1 MTPFHWILGSRSL
14 GLLFVFLISL
24 AGNELSVIR
33 AAEPSKRNVICF
45 GDSITAGYGLE
56 NAAAESYPA
65 LLQKKLNQARVAA
78 ESAPSW
84 RVINAGLS
92 GETTA
97 GGARRIEWVL
107 RQPVDIF
114 ILALG
119 GNDGL
124 RGLDPAVSQ
133 KNLQTIIERV
143 RARYP
148 AAKIVLAGMMMPPS
162 MGEAYARTFA
172 AMYPNLAA
180 KNELTLV
187 PFLLEGVGG
196 QPELNQADAIHP
208 NPAGHAQI
216 AETLWRGIQLL
227 ITL

>member
-1 MTPFHWILGSRSL
+1 MTRFLWVLRTRSCFF
-14 GLLFVFLISL
+14 LFVFLVSFT
-24 AGNELSVIR
+24 GHGFSRIR
-33 AAEPSKRNVICF
+33 AAEPGTRNVICF

-56 NAAAESYPA
+56 NASAESYPA
-65 LLQKKLNQARVAA
+65 LLQKKLDQAQATADTGAR
-78 ESAPSW
+78 W
-84 RVINAGLS
+84 RIVNAGLS

-97 GGARRIEWVL
+97 GGARRIDWVL

-124 RGLDPAVSQ
+124 RGLDPAGSQ
-133 KNLQTIIERV
+133 KNLQTIIDRV

-148 AAKIVLAGMMMPPS
+148 NAKIILAGMMMPPS
-162 MGEAYARTFA
+162 MGEDYVRAFA
-172 AMYPNLAA
+172 TMYQALAT
-180 KNELTLV
+180 KNELTLI

-196 QPELNQADAIHP
+196 HSELNQADSIHP
-208 NPAGHAQI
+208 NLAGHIII
-216 AETLWRGIQLL
+216 AETLWRKIQLL